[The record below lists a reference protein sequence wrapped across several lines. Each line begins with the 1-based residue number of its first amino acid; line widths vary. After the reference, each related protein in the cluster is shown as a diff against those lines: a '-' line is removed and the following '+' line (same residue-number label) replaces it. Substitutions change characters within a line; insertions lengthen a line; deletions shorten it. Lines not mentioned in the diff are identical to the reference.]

1 MLLSL
6 DFPRD
11 GEVLEPSGNPGE
23 PGTGPPTHSTWLRV
37 VVSIVEPRLK
47 HSGVTPFGI
56 LIADFLYL
64 VSLFRSFLGSV
75 ECHRHID
82 SDWAKIF
89 LARCSKAV
97 YWTLVQY
104 AR

>member
-1 MLLSL
+1 CVFLGYSWVGGV
-6 DFPRD
+6 R
-11 GEVLEPSGNPGE
+11 EASGSPGE
-23 PGTGPPTHSTWLRV
+23 AGTERPTHSTWLRGG
-37 VVSIVEPRLK
+37 VSIVEPRLK
-47 HSGVTPFGI
+47 HSGVSTFGI
-56 LIADFLYL
+56 RIADFLYL